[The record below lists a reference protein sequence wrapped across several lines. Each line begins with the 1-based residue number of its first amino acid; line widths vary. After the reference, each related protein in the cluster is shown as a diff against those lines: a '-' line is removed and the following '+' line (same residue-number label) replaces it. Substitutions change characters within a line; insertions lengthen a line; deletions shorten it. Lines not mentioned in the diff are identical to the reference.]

1 MKQKYNRYKTILLWF
16 RLCRISPT
24 DTRNRNEKKRSFIL
38 FLKSAHE
45 KQNGKNNKNKTIW
58 FVLFLFHACGQL
70 SMNSLV
76 QPNNMSYS

>member
-1 MKQKYNRYKTILLWF
+1 MKQKYNRYKTISLRF
-16 RLCRISPT
+16 RLCCISPT
-24 DTRNRNEKKRSFIL
+24 DTGNRNEKKHCFIL

-58 FVLFLFHACGQL
+58 STLFLFHACDQL

-76 QPNNMSYS
+76 QPNNMSYG